1 MVVVEHGDIADLI
14 VTGQFEE
21 GVELEAKRASGQVP
35 RNAWE
40 SISAFANTLG
50 GVLVLGLVE
59 SDDGWTVEGISN
71 PDRMIQDLHS
81 SMRDGNKI
89 SCEVSGNGDIWKEEV
104 ANTHL
109 VIVRVRA
116 VPRRHKPVYINGNR
130 DLAYVRRNEGDA
142 RCTDNE
148 LGRMRREATPFSFDS
163 QVIPYLEMADFNPD
177 TIQQYRTMSAEVR
190 PGLAHHRLETSAFL
204 RSISAWR
211 MDREAGTEGPTV
223 AGILMFG
230 EESAIREIRTNH
242 VIDYRRIP
250 VDETP
255 TRRWTDRVQ
264 WTGNLFGAW
273 QEIFPRLVRGLPT
286 PFRLRGPQR
295 VDQPAGLEALREAF
309 VNLLVHTDYQES
321 GDAVVL
327 HRHDG
332 YTFRNLGDSWVDLR
346 DLGMEGRSDRRNP
359 EIAKM
364 FDHVGLADR
373 AGSGFI
379 RILNEWRELGFRHPN
394 IISDPARYEFAL
406 ELKLASMLSVDD
418 RTWLAGIGAPWR
430 EEEELALVFARHQGY
445 VDNQTL
451 RSATGQHLFD
461 ASKTL
466 GSLRDRNYLVLEGHG
481 KNALYRLGTAALS
494 TRHERADTGR
504 EHAHEHVS
512 TDNERASTDNERA
525 STEPLKDDMI
535 YAQLMSVVSSLPA
548 NAKLDSAERRNII
561 LDLCAV
567 APLSA
572 TEMATLLSQH
582 IQTMRRDLR
591 GLVDSGQVETTQA
604 SKQHPGQRYRTVP
617 QSSPTGIQ
625 AALPLDD
632 VYGAR

>member
-1 MVVVEHGDIADLI
+1 MVVVEHGDITDLI

-40 SISAFANTLG
+40 SISAFANTAG

-59 SDDGWTVEGISN
+59 SDDGWVVEGISN
-71 PDRMIQDLHS
+71 PDRMIQDIHS
-81 SMRDGNKI
+81 LMRDGNKI

-104 ANTHL
+104 ANTSL

-116 VPRRHKPVYINGNR
+116 GPRRHKPVYINGNR

-148 LGRMRREATPFSFDS
+148 LDRMRREATPFSFDS
-163 QVIPYLEMADFNPD
+163 QVIPYLEMADFNSD
-177 TIQQYRTMSAEVR
+177 TIQQYRTMSAGVR
-190 PGLAHHRLETSAFL
+190 PDLAHHRLAHDAFL
-204 RSISAWR
+204 QSIGAWR
-211 MDREAGTEGPTV
+211 VDREAGTEGPTV

-250 VDETP
+250 VDESP

-264 WTGNLFGAW
+264 WAGNLFGGW
-273 QEIFPRLVRGLPT
+273 QELFPRLARGLPM

-332 YTFRNLGDSWVDLR
+332 YTFRNPGDSWVDLR
-346 DLGMEGRSDRRNP
+346 DLGLQGRSDRRNP
-359 EIAKM
+359 ELAKM

-379 RILNEWRELGFRHPN
+379 RILDEWRELGFRHPN
-394 IISDPARYEFAL
+394 IVSDPARYEFAL
-406 ELKLASMLSVDD
+406 ELKLASMLSADD
-418 RTWLAGIGAPWR
+418 RTWLAGIGGPWR
-430 EEEELALVFARHQGY
+430 EEEELALIFARHLGH
-445 VDNQTL
+445 VENQSL
-451 RSATGQHLFD
+451 RFATGQHLFD
-461 ASKTL
+461 ASQTL
-466 GSLRDRNYLVLEGHG
+466 RSLRDRDLLILQGSGRNTRYVLGPAGAIGH
-481 KNALYRLGTAALS
+481 
-494 TRHERADTGR
+494 TG
-504 EHAHEHVS
+504 ENPDH
-512 TDNERASTDNERA
+512 
-525 STEPLKDDMI
+525 
-535 YAQLMSVVSSLPA
+535 
-548 NAKLDSAERRNII
+548 LDSNPDHLPQNPDHLDSNPDHLDPNPDQTSITSQLHEVADPIAQSGKVSPHELKTAIVTLCRITPLSQADLARLLRRSRVTIGRHTSDLLKAGLLQQEHEQSSHPKQRYLAVTRGPKKSIQAE
-561 LDLCAV
+561 LDL
-567 APLSA
+567 
-572 TEMATLLSQH
+572 
-582 IQTMRRDLR
+582 
-591 GLVDSGQVETTQA
+591 
-604 SKQHPGQRYRTVP
+604 
-617 QSSPTGIQ
+617 
-625 AALPLDD
+625 
-632 VYGAR
+632 